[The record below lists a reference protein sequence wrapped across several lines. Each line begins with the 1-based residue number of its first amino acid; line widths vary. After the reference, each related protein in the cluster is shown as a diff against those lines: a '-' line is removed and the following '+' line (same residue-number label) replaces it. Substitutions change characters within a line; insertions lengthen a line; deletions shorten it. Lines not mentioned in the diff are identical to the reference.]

1 MFDMHN
7 WLQRGDWRF
16 KDSRNNCYHNDTNST
31 SPTWL
36 TSLLNCSKCSFLKT
50 VFMFTHLIFIFA
62 IITSWNHI
70 KFLQSRCQ
78 WFASM
83 VKIVNLLSLQHG
95 QGFYSLP
102 PSSPL
107 RGESI
112 PCRPNWG
119 TDIAASTPTRQWGW
133 WMWLY
138 AGSCLNPKD
147 IAARTQTATIQITVS
162 AKRTLPSVANLASN
176 ILSQAGRQ
184 ICFIAFVSYL
194 LHCTRFVLS
203 SCFFARSLQSLYTIN
218 NTKRAVTK
226 TGLPMTVLEMWWN

>member
-1 MFDMHN
+1 
-7 WLQRGDWRF
+7 
-16 KDSRNNCYHNDTNST
+16 
-31 SPTWL
+31 
-36 TSLLNCSKCSFLKT
+36 
-50 VFMFTHLIFIFA
+50 MFTHLIFIFA
-62 IITSWNHI
+62 IITSCNHAI
-70 KFLQSRCQ
+70 MQSRCQ

-83 VKIVNLLSLQHG
+83 VKIVNFHLLRLWEENP
-95 QGFYSLP
+95 F
-102 PSSPL
+102 
-107 RGESI
+107 RVV
-112 PCRPNWG
+112 
-119 TDIAASTPTRQWGW
+119 STEEPVRT
-133 WMWLY
+133 MNVT

-162 AKRTLPSVANLASN
+162 AKQNPAAVANLASN

-184 ICFIAFVSYL
+184 LCFIAFVSYL